1 MFALAPEG
9 SVTIEESLRSA
20 KGQELVAKAATAFG
34 IDPQKTGAAFQS
46 LGDEINFLIQRAM
59 LSRGGVA
66 DIVSLVTAPGAQAAL
81 SSPQS
86 LASSDV
92 TDDGNQILD
101 VLTGSKHASRGIA
114 ARTASETGLD
124 TGTVQKLLP
133 VVANLLFGELQRQS
147 GPAIAKAA
155 GSISGFGGAG
165 GSPLP
170 LPGDTFPPSSA
181 SGSATTSD
189 YQPTSGNIPP
199 PRGPTEV
206 GNPLP
211 VPGDNIPGIGR
222 RNRYQEPD
230 QGPDDGDDQDN
241 NPYSRLPDIVR
252 RGGQRVPGPD
262 GGSLE
267 DVIRNILGNLL
278 GSNSGVI
285 GTMIKLFLVRWIVS
299 FLGRIFGGVL
309 GRR

>member
-1 MFALAPEG
+1 M
-9 SVTIEESLRSA
+9 TIEDSLRSA
-20 KGQELVAKAATAFG
+20 KGQQLVAKVAAAFG
-34 IDPQKTGAAFQS
+34 IDEQKADAAIQS
-46 LGDEINFLIQRAM
+46 LGNELNLRIQRAM

-66 DIVSLVTAPGAQAAL
+66 DIASLVTAPGAQAAL
-81 SSPQS
+81 ANPES

-92 TDDGNQILD
+92 ADNGNQVLD

-114 ARTASETGLD
+114 ARTASSTGLD
-124 TGTVQKLLP
+124 ADTVEKLLP
-133 VVANLLFGELQRQS
+133 VVANLLIGELQRQS
-147 GPAIAKAA
+147 GPAIAKAV
-155 GSISGFGGAG
+155 GSIPGFSGAG

-170 LPGDTFPPSSA
+170 LPGDTFPPSVPSDSRGTA
-181 SGSATTSD
+181 SD
-189 YQPTSGNIPP
+189 YQPSGGNAPISP
-199 PRGPTEV
+199 PRGPTDV

-211 VPGDNIPGIGR
+211 VPGDNIPGVGR

-230 QGPDDGDDQDN
+230 PGQDDQQDN

-267 DVIRNILGNLL
+267 DVIRSILGNLL

-299 FLGRIFGGVL
+299 LLSRVLGGVL

>member
-1 MFALAPEG
+1 VIVRLDPEAA
-9 SVTIEESLRSA
+9 VTIEDTLRSA
-20 KGQELVAKAATAFG
+20 QGQELVAKVAAAFG
-34 IDPQKTGAAFQS
+34 IDEQKADAAVQS
-46 LGDEINFLIQRAM
+46 LGNALNLRIQRAM

-66 DIVSLVTAPGAQAAL
+66 DIVSLVTAPGAQTAL
-81 SSPQS
+81 ANPES
-86 LASSDV
+86 LASSAV
-92 TDDGNQILD
+92 AEDGNQILD
-101 VLTGSKHASRGIA
+101 VLTGSKHVSRGIA
-114 ARTASETGLD
+114 ARTASATGLD
-124 TGTVQKLLP
+124 TDTVEKLLP
-133 VVANLLFGELQRQS
+133 VVANLLIGELQRQS
-147 GPAIAKAA
+147 GPAIAKAV
-155 GSISGFGGAG
+155 GSIPGFSGAG

-170 LPGDTFPPSSA
+170 LPGDTFPPSARSA
-181 SGSATTSD
+181 SDTTSN
-189 YQPTSGNIPP
+189 YQPTSGSTPVS
-199 PRGPTEV
+199 PRGPTDV

-230 QGPDDGDDQDN
+230 PGQDDQDD

-267 DVIRNILGNLL
+267 DVIRSILGNLL

-299 FLGRIFGGVL
+299 LLGRVLGGVL